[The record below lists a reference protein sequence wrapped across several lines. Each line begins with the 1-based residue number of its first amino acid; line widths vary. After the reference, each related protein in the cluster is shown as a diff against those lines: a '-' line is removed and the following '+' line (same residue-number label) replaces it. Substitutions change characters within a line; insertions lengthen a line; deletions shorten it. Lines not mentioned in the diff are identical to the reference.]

1 MQNEVRNK
9 IDDNIVLR
17 CMNGDEIAFKEIY
30 TEYYNRIYFQAY
42 LMLQNK
48 EASVDIVQDTF
59 VTVFKQINN
68 LQEPKAFHN
77 WIKKIAYHK
86 TLDFIRKN
94 KKQVSLTNE
103 DIDSFY
109 ASNISDAKKN
119 TNMEDTLVK
128 EYVIKAIL
136 NLTPS
141 LKSVALLYF
150 YEDLKVE
157 EIAEVLHISANL
169 VSVRINRAKKQMK
182 QFLQEKEVTPSIYR
196 YDGFIPYVIPAI
208 GMWASETALPFEQI
222 QLAYTSLELATGA
235 SLLSASSLSDS
246 VSIATKAVATKGVIL
261 ASSVL
266 VGVVGVTYFT
276 QTSDQ
281 VDAVSVRITEVIYNE
296 EFTNKPIEVSVEA
309 DGDYDYLSIDGQK
322 GNQIVENGKYVIQI
336 MGASKVLD
344 QKEIEIKNI
353 DKTPPQCI
361 KQEVVGTQIILGFQ
375 DELSSIDKNSIMLNG
390 SKQGF
395 QFDELKQEV
404 VIDYDML
411 SNLHLEVSD
420 LAGNYTDVLIDMV
433 EE

>member
-59 VTVFKQINN
+59 ITVFKQINN

-94 KKQVSLTNE
+94 KKQVNLTNE
-103 DIDSFY
+103 EIDSFY

-119 TNMEDTLVK
+119 TNMEDSLVK

-150 YEDLKVE
+150 YEGLKVE

-208 GMWASETALPFEQI
+208 GTWASETVFSIEQV
-222 QLAYTSLELATGA
+222 QLAYTSLELATGT
-235 SLLSASSLSDS
+235 SLLSASSLSNS
-246 VSIATKAVATKGVIL
+246 ASIATKAAVTKGIIL
-261 ASSVL
+261 VSSVL
-266 VGVVGVTYFT
+266 AGVVGATYFT

-281 VDAVSVRITEVIYNE
+281 VDVVSVRIKEVIYNK
-296 EFTNKPIEVSVEA
+296 EFTNKPVEVSVEA
-309 DGDYDYLSIDGQK
+309 DGNYDYLSIDGEK
-322 GNQIVENGKYVIQI
+322 GNQIMENGKYVIQI

-353 DKTPPQCI
+353 DRTPPQCI
-361 KQEVVGTQIILGFQ
+361 KREVIGTQIILGFQ
-375 DELSSIDKNSIMLNG
+375 DELSSIDKDSIMLNG

-395 QFDELKQEV
+395 YFDELKQEV
-404 VIDYDML
+404 IIDYDML
-411 SNLHLEVSD
+411 NNLHLEVSD